1 MMTVVTHF
9 AGRSVTYLERVLS
22 LTKFQIAYIF
32 FNCFIEWKKLLIKN
46 YFERFKK
53 GSQKDASTKIFILV
67 KCKSNLVTGVIIYKY
82 DLYHHIVDQ

>member
-32 FNCFIEWKKLLIKN
+32 FNCFIE
-46 YFERFKK
+46 
-53 GSQKDASTKIFILV
+53 
-67 KCKSNLVTGVIIYKY
+67 
-82 DLYHHIVDQ
+82 